1 MAKKNV
7 LYAADDSY
15 VHVPDEI
22 RNMSDEE
29 LSEAIK
35 RLEDEE
41 RKRIAGITY
50 PKLCMVQ
57 GLDTVY
63 DMLKKRNN
71 VFTLFLFFGLRAMG
85 AL

>member
-1 MAKKNV
+1 MMAKKNV

-29 LSEAIK
+29 LAEAIK

-41 RKRIAGITY
+41 RKRIAGITH
-50 PKLCMVQ
+50 PKLCMV
-57 GLDTVY
+57 
-63 DMLKKRNN
+63 
-71 VFTLFLFFGLRAMG
+71 
-85 AL
+85 